1 MPTEKPILT
10 FAVDPK
16 LLERINDYRFENR
29 IETKS
34 EAIRI
39 LIEEGLKSSEKKPK

>member
-10 FAVDPK
+10 FAVDPE
-16 LLERINDYRFENR
+16 LLERINDFRFENR

-34 EAIRI
+34 EAIRV
-39 LIEEGLKSSEKKPK
+39 LVETGLKEHEKKKR